1 MMENK
6 ILFAERQKF
15 KQWWLWLLLL
25 GINGMFLFG
34 IFKKTIGSKVSADNA
49 ILNNPLIIG
58 FVVILLVTILFLVI
72 KLETIVKEDGIY
84 VRFFPFQI
92 AYRKYVWEKIDK
104 AFVREYSPIGEYGG
118 WGFRYGTGNG
128 KALNISGNKGLQ
140 LIFTNNTR
148 LLIGTNKMEDLE
160 YTLNQISQIKQ

>member
-1 MMENK
+1 MENK

-25 GINGMFLFG
+25 GINGMFVFG
-34 IFKKTIGSKVSADNA
+34 IFIKTVGSKVVVDNSTN
-49 ILNNPLIIG
+49 NNPSIIG
-58 FVVILLVTILFLVI
+58 LGVVLLVTILFLLI

-84 VRFFPFQI
+84 VRFIPFQI
-92 AYRKYVWEKIDK
+92 AYRKYAWEKINK

-118 WGFRYGTGNG
+118 WGFRYGIRNG

-140 LIFTNNTR
+140 LIFTNNSR
-148 LLIGTNKMEDLE
+148 LLIGTNKMENLE
-160 YTLNQISQIKQ
+160 YTLKQINQIKQ